1 MGATPEGCPCEAVRK
16 IEDLVMQHERD
27 LAKGQT
33 DFAVIRTD
41 LNYIKAKL
49 DEKQRFNTQTVSAIV
64 QAVCTLLVAVIAAR
78 LGLS

>member
-1 MGATPEGCPCEAVRK
+1 MIPTPEGCPCDAVKKLELILDR
-16 IEDLVMQHERD
+16 HETQ
-27 LAKGQT
+27 LAKGNT

-49 DEKQRFNTQTVSAIV
+49 DEKSRCNTQTISAVV
-64 QAVCTLLVAVIAAR
+64 QAVCTLLVALIAAR

>member
-1 MGATPEGCPCEAVRK
+1 MAVPESCPCDAVKKLEIVLER
-16 IEDLVMQHERD
+16 HESQ
-27 LAKGQT
+27 LAKGST

-49 DEKQRFNTQTVSAIV
+49 DERSRFNTQTVSAVV
-64 QAVCTLLVAVIAAR
+64 QAICTLLVALIAAR

>member
-1 MGATPEGCPCEAVRK
+1 MGIPDGCPCDAVKKLETVLDR
-16 IEDLVMQHERD
+16 HESQ
-27 LAKGQT
+27 LAKGNT

-49 DEKQRFNTQTVSAIV
+49 DERSKFNTQTVSAIV

>member
-1 MGATPEGCPCEAVRK
+1 MATPEGCPCEAVKRLETV
-16 IEDLVMQHERD
+16 IERHDAQ
-27 LAKGQT
+27 LAQGQT

-49 DEKQRFNTQTVSAIV
+49 DERSRFNTQTISAIV
-64 QAVCTLLVAVIAAR
+64 QAVCTLLVALIAAR

>member
-1 MGATPEGCPCEAVRK
+1 MATPENCPCDAVRK
-16 IEDLVMQHERD
+16 LEAVLDRHEAQ
-27 LAKGQT
+27 LAKGST

-49 DEKQRFNTQTVSAIV
+49 DERSRFSTQTLSAIV
-64 QAVCTLLVAVIAAR
+64 QAVCTLLVALIAAR

>member
-1 MGATPEGCPCEAVRK
+1 MAVPENCPCDAVRK
-16 IEDLVMQHERD
+16 LETVIDRHEAQ
-27 LAKGQT
+27 LARGDT

-49 DEKQRFNTQTVSAIV
+49 DERSKFNTQTVSAVV

>member
-1 MGATPEGCPCEAVRK
+1 MAPQESCPCDALKKIEAVLDR
-16 IEDLVMQHERD
+16 HEAQ
-27 LAKGQT
+27 LQQGNT

-49 DEKQRFNTQTVSAIV
+49 DERSRFNTQTLSAIV
-64 QAVCTLLVAVIAAR
+64 QAVCTLLVALIAAR

>member
-1 MGATPEGCPCEAVRK
+1 MGTPDGCPCEAVRRMEA
-16 IEDLVMQHERD
+16 IIDRHDQQ
-27 LAKGQT
+27 LAQGQT

-41 LNYIKAKL
+41 LNYIKTKL
-49 DEKQRFNTQTVSAIV
+49 DERSKFNTQTISAIV

>member
-1 MGATPEGCPCEAVRK
+1 MGVPEGCPCDAVKRM
-16 IEDLVMQHERD
+16 ENVLERHEEQLCR
-27 LAKGQT
+27 GNT
-33 DFAVIRTD
+33 DFAVIKTD

-49 DEKQRFNTQTVSAIV
+49 DAHSRFNTQTVSAIV

>member
-1 MGATPEGCPCEAVRK
+1 MAIPEGCPCEAVKKLETVIDR
-16 IEDLVMQHERD
+16 HEAQ
-27 LAKGQT
+27 LAKGDT
-33 DFAVIRTD
+33 DFAVIRPD

-49 DEKQRFNTQTVSAIV
+49 DERSRCNTQTVSAVV